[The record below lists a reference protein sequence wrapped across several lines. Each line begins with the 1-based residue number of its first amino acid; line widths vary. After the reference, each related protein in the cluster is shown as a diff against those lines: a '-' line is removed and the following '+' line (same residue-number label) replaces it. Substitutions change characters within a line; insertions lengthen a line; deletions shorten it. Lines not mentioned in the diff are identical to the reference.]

1 MFPWI
6 RDLLVIFSHCPVIT
20 AIHSIFF
27 HIARQCVVER
37 DFLRNFFCN
46 YLVMLQLL
54 FKTLIRFILVKPDL
68 VSSLYVT
75 SCFAF
80 PDVLMQKRRYSVLL
94 QALVIAVC
102 YLILLSA
109 LVIWEVNCHDV
120 AYFRMYHLKVLPK
133 LVDVIEQ
140 HTSMDLPGEY
150 ALEDAIFDFRL
161 RDFECQEDECIKVVV
176 IADLISQAL
185 VQV

>member
-1 MFPWI
+1 MLLRI
-6 RDLLVIFSHCPVIT
+6 RDLLVIFSHCPIIT
-20 AIHSIFF
+20 AVHSIFF

-37 DFLRNFFCN
+37 DFLRDFFCN

-54 FKTLIRFILVKPDL
+54 FKTLIRFIVIQPNFI
-68 VSSLYVT
+68 SSLYMT

-80 PDVLMQKRRYSVLL
+80 PDVLMQKWRYSVLL

-120 AYFRMYHLKVLPK
+120 TDFRMYHLKVLFE
-133 LVDVIEQ
+133 LVHVIEKY
-140 HTSMDLPGEY
+140 TSVYLSRQY
-150 ALEDAIFDFRL
+150 APEFVFINFCPS
-161 RDFECQEDECIKVVV
+161 DFECQENEC
-176 IADLISQAL
+176 L
-185 VQV
+185 